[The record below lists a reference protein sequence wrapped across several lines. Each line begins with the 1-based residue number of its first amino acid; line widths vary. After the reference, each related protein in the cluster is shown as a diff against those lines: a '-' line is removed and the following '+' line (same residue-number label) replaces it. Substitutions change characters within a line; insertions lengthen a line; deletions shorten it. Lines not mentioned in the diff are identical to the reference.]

1 MNKPLLVLL
10 ISTSLL
16 AVNLRALAQGFATQD
31 YKKALWMTTRMY
43 GGQRSGENNWLI
55 SGHLPAGVPE
65 TLRGKSFIN
74 DKDTD
79 GYDLSG
85 GWHDCGDHVKYGQ
98 TEFYSA
104 YMLLKA
110 YSEFPAGYDDYY
122 SYEYKGYKTAGD
134 WSWEGKKHDPNGI
147 PDILDEVKH
156 ATDYFIKCTRNA
168 TTFYYQVG
176 NSNYDHNKWV
186 TSVKMQTLA
195 VGDGGDP
202 RPVYKNPN
210 DASMPSFCGATLALM
225 SRMYRP
231 FDPAYADLCLQHA
244 LYAYSYAKAHPGT
257 VGAFEGGF
265 YGANKNWKDDYAT
278 MCAELFWATTTT
290 SYKDEALKFTIH
302 KDNAGAY
309 DITGNNFGFD
319 YENNGEIAIYNLALL
334 EKSGAKSTFN
344 TIINDLYLGKTQA
357 DGQFSS
363 GNASWGVLRYNANA
377 ALLVALW
384 QKLNGTDATP
394 HKFIYD
400 NLDYLLGKNSSNY
413 SFVVGFGA
421 NSPKHPHHRNVFL
434 NDENPADGGPK
445 MAMVIPTKNQQI
457 GLLVGGSRSPSTY
470 VDHIDQYRYSESG
483 IDYNACLVG
492 VLGFINSKLDPVNT
506 AKFGKTTPD
515 LGGNGSICGKTSH
528 LLHSKVAIDNVKTFT
543 WFKDGVMISPASTTQ
558 NTLTITEAGV
568 YKCRL
573 DSLTSWFTE
582 ASVEILGVLPA
593 VNLGPDQEL
602 CTQTSVRLDLG
613 VSGEGITYS
622 WTKDGKA
629 ISGATA
635 QIFTATE
642 AGTYVGTINAIGCPS
657 KSDNVVITSKL
668 LSVVN
673 DTICETGKA
682 NLKVNAASGFY
693 EWYADAT
700 GGSSLATGLTY
711 NPSITSSKTY
721 YVQDGNSISATAGPS
736 STSNTLASPSN
747 VGAIGI
753 KFTASRA
760 FTITQMNVLP
770 FVYSCNNGDLVRLM
784 FDLKQNGAI
793 IKTYTPGGIVCKGI
807 QNNPPFNTFY
817 TLNFDTPIEVPNA
830 GTYELIPHTPIP
842 DGYSQLVWF
851 ESGANFSTMDVAGV
865 MDITGDTR
873 DDKPNSFPGIFDIKI
888 QVGNACARTPVYA
901 VIAPQSDK
909 CRVVSS
915 IGGPAANKL
924 VIFPNPSASE
934 FIIEAP
940 ENSMIRVYDELG
952 RMAFETASNGK
963 TSFGERL
970 TPGFYHVVLFKE
982 GKMINSGN
990 IIKQ

>member
-10 ISTSLL
+10 ISVSLL
-16 AVNLRALAQGFATQD
+16 GINLSVKAQGFATQD
-31 YKKALWMTTRMY
+31 YKKALWMTARMY

-55 SGHLPAGVPE
+55 YNHLPSGVAAN
-65 TLRGKSFIN
+65 LRGKSFTN

-110 YSEFPAGYDDYY
+110 YAEFPAGYDDYY
-122 SYEYKGYKTAGD
+122 SNDYKGYKAAGD

-244 LYAYSYAKAHPGT
+244 VYAYTYAKAHPGT
-257 VGAFEGGF
+257 VGAYEGGF

-278 MCAELFWATTTT
+278 LCAELFWATNTA
-290 SYKDEALKFTIH
+290 SYKDEAFKFTIH
-302 KDNAGAY
+302 KDNAGSY

-334 EKSGAKSTFN
+334 EKTGAKSTFN
-344 TIINDLYLGKTQA
+344 TIINDLYLAKTQA
-357 DGQFSS
+357 DGQFSQ
-363 GNASWGVLRYNANA
+363 GNLTWGVLRYDANA

-400 NLDYLLGKNSSNY
+400 NIDYLLGKNSSNY

-421 NSPKHPHHRNVFL
+421 NSPKHPHHRNVYL

-445 MAMVIPTKNQQI
+445 MAMVIPTKNQQV
-457 GLLVGGSRSPSTY
+457 GLLVGGSRTPSTY

-492 VLGFINSKLDPVNT
+492 VLAFINSKLDPVNT

-515 LGGNGSICGKTSH
+515 LGASRSICGNASIV
-528 LLHSKVAIDNVKTFT
+528 LDSKVAVDNVKTFT
-543 WFKDGVMISPASTTQ
+543 WYKDGNVVAAASKTQ
-558 NTLTITEAGV
+558 NKLTVTQAGV

-582 ASVEILGVLPA
+582 ASVEVLGVLPTVA
-593 VNLGPDQEL
+593 LGADQEL
-602 CTQTSVRLDLG
+602 CSQTSVVLDLG
-613 VSGEGITYS
+613 VSGTGITYS

-629 ISGATA
+629 ISGATS
-635 QIFTATE
+635 QKYTATQ
-642 AGTYVGTINAIGCPS
+642 AGTYVGTISATGCAS
-657 KSDNVVITSKL
+657 KSDNVIITSKL
-668 LSVVN
+668 LSVVS
-673 DTICETGKA
+673 DTICVAGSA
-682 NLKVNAASGFY
+682 NLKVNAASGVY
-693 EWYADAT
+693 DWYANAT
-700 GGSSLATGLTY
+700 GGSSLATGLAY
-711 NPSITSSKTY
+711 SPSITSSKTY
-721 YVQDGNSISATAGPS
+721 YVQDGNSVSTTAGPS
-736 STSNTLASPSN
+736 STSNTLTSPQN
-747 VGAIGI
+747 AGVVGIR
-753 KFTASRA
+753 FTAAKA
-760 FTITQMNVLP
+760 FTITQLKVLP
-770 FVYSCNNGDLVRLM
+770 FVYSCNNGDLVTIT
-784 FDLKQNGAI
+784 FDLKQNGNT
-793 IKTYTPGGIVCKGI
+793 IKSYTPAGVACTGAQSGT
-807 QNNPPFNTFY
+807 PFNTYY
-817 TLNFDTPIEVPNA
+817 TLNFSTPIEVPAA
-830 GTYELIPHTPIP
+830 GSYELTPSA
-842 DGYSQLVWF
+842 GNQLVWF
-851 ESGANFSTMDVAGV
+851 DNGANFSTMDAAGV
-865 MDITGDTR
+865 MDITDDTR
-873 DDKPNSFPGIFDIKI
+873 DDKANSFPGIFDIKI
-888 QVGNACARTPVYA
+888 QVGSSCSRTPVYA
-901 VIAPQSDK
+901 VIDAQNPNCHVVASIDGSVSD
-909 CRVVSS
+909 
-915 IGGPAANKL
+915 KL

-934 FIIEAP
+934 FIIDGP

-952 RMAFETASNGK
+952 RLTFESTSNGK
-963 TSFGERL
+963 TSFGENL
-970 TPGFYHVVLFKE
+970 TPGFYHVVLFQGE
-982 GKMINSGN
+982 RMINSGN